1 MFVNLEIN
9 HFQDFV
15 EYTTLSSDTSLQK
28 SLIKWEEMLLIGLYK
43 TPLNIPLVLPL
54 FLSVIGIYL

>member
-28 SLIKWEEMLLIGLYK
+28 SLIKCEEMLLIGLY
-43 TPLNIPLVLPL
+43 
-54 FLSVIGIYL
+54 